1 MSRYAVVT
9 LGFTRPVYAHELRP
23 GDVFVFPDAPSTALI
38 VADIEE
44 SVLSPELALLT
55 LTLHG
60 RTEPMHL
67 PANTPIRP
75 LRMVRTVSMTC
86 LLCHKDQE
94 AELDLPRDGEPLS
107 LVCADHV
114 PEADEDANPGPG
126 EEIE

>member
-23 GDVFVFPDAPSTALI
+23 GDGFVFPDAPSTALI

-44 SVLSPELALLT
+44 SVLSPELVLLG

-60 RTEPMHL
+60 RAEPMHL

-75 LRMVRTVSMTC
+75 LRMVRTISMTC

-114 PEADEDANPGPG
+114 PEPDEDADPGLG